1 MATVMRPAG
10 HRFQYSYENGVT
22 LKIAFAN
29 EHTLHWKAITG
40 PEQGRAATETYDSVA
55 IAPNIHFITWL
66 EGDGATVSQVVD
78 YNQMLVY
85 TSLSHDG
92 NLVLLCGKL
101 NLE

>member
-1 MATVMRPAG
+1 MATITQPAG

-22 LKIAFAN
+22 LLVAFAN
-29 EHTLHWKAITG
+29 EHTLHWKAIAG
-40 PEQGRAATETYDSVA
+40 PEQGRSAIETYDSVA

-66 EGDGATVSQVVD
+66 EADGAAVSQVVD

-92 NLVLLCGKL
+92 NRVLLCGRL
-101 NLE
+101 NLD